1 MHAYLFISCIAE
13 QIEGRIN
20 EAVICAPP
28 LKSQQGQIAI
38 GNGKSLG
45 WVLLCRHCQ
54 LSAGLW
60 DGGCRHFRMSVALWP
75 LLLSPPGAG
84 CAVAAAA
91 VTARCRLRFG
101 RCCCH
106 HLVQVA
112 LWPLTDWQPE
122 S

>member
-13 QIEGRIN
+13 QIELRIN

-38 GNGKSLG
+38 GNGKSMGRVRLG
-45 WVLLCRHCQ
+45 RHCQ

-75 LLLSPPGAG
+75 LLPSLPGAG
-84 CAVAAAA
+84 CALAADRLAA
-91 VTARCRLRFG
+91 
-101 RCCCH
+101 
-106 HLVQVA
+106 
-112 LWPLTDWQPE
+112 
-122 S
+122 